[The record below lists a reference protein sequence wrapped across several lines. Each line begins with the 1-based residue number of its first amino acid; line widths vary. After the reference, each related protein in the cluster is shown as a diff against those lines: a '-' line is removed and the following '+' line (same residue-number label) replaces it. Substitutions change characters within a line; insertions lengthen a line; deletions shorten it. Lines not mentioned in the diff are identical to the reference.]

1 MNKNFF
7 AELKRRNVYRV
18 GIAYVVVA
26 WLLIQIA
33 TQVFPFFEIPGWG
46 VRLAI
51 LLIALGLPISLIFA
65 WAFELTPE
73 GVKRT
78 AEVAPEESITRGTGR
93 KLDFL
98 IIAVLLLVIALL
110 LLFRDRPG
118 RSPENAAPEKSI
130 AVLPFENRS
139 SEKENA
145 YFADGIQSDILT
157 HLAKVADLKV
167 ISSASV
173 MSYRRGAQIE
183 GAAPRNLSEIGRVLG
198 VAHLVEGSVRRERN
212 RVRVT
217 AQLINARDGAQL
229 WSEMYDRDLADVFEI
244 QSDIA
249 RAIVSQ
255 LRARLSPAEK
265 AALEDQPTKDITAYD
280 LYLQGKEI
288 LSGLS
293 FNAQVSGKLWQ
304 AIGFLERAV
313 ARDPDFLLA
322 YCQLAFAHD
331 HLYFWGLDRTPAR
344 AAAAES
350 AIAAALRLRP
360 GSGEGHLARAGYLY
374 RCHLDYDRARTE
386 LATARGALPNNAQ
399 VLALSA
405 YIDRRQ
411 GRWNESTRNL
421 EKALE
426 LDPRNSLMLQQLA
439 LSYQIL
445 RRFAEMRTVLDR
457 TLEVVPSNADT
468 RVTRALVELEWRADP
483 RPLRETIQAVLAV
496 NPAEAKGLADQWLYL
511 ALCERDAAAASR
523 ALAAIEP
530 GGITTEGMSFPR
542 AWCEAV
548 AARARGD
555 AAAAQAAFTA
565 ARLEVERTLQAQP
578 NYAQA
583 LCVRGLIDAG
593 LGRKEEAIRAGKR
606 AVELLPVTKDSINGS
621 HMITY
626 LAVIYAWTGEK
637 DLALQQVEEALR
649 LPGYLSY
656 GRLRL
661 HPYWD
666 ALRGD
671 ARFDDL
677 VASLAPKETSP

>member
-33 TQVFPFFEIPGWG
+33 TQIFPFFEIPGWG
-46 VRLAI
+46 VRLVI
-51 LLIALGLPISLIFA
+51 LLIALGLPVSLIFA

-73 GVKRT
+73 GLKRT
-78 AEVAPEESITRGTGR
+78 AEIAPGESIARGTGR

-110 LLFRDRPG
+110 LWTRAWPG
-118 RSPENAAPEKSI
+118 RTPETAAPEKSI
-130 AVLPFENRS
+130 AVLPFENLS
-139 SEKENA
+139 SEKTNA

-167 ISSASV
+167 ISSTSV
-173 MSYRRGAQIE
+173 MSYRRGAQTE
-183 GAAPRNLSEIGRVLG
+183 GAAPRNLAEIGRVLG
-198 VAHLVEGSVRRERN
+198 VVHLLEGSVRREGN

-217 AQLINARDGAQL
+217 AQLINARDGAHL
-229 WSEMYDRDLADVFEI
+229 WSETYDRDLAGVFEI

-249 RAIVSQ
+249 WAIVSQ

-265 AALEDQPTKDITAYD
+265 ATLEEQPTKNIAAYD

-304 AIGFLERAV
+304 AIGFLEQAV

-331 HLYFWGLDRTPAR
+331 HLYFWGLDRTSVR

-350 AIAAALRLRP
+350 AIASALRIRP
-360 GSGEGHLARAGYLY
+360 HSGEAHLARAGYLY
-374 RCHLDYDRARTE
+374 RCHLDYERARME
-386 LATARGALPNNAQ
+386 LGIARGALPNSAE

-411 GRWNESTRNL
+411 GRWNESTPNL

-445 RRFAEMRTVLDR
+445 RRFPEMRTVLDR
-457 TLEVVPSNADT
+457 TLEVVPKNAEV
-468 RVTRALVELEWRADP
+468 RVTRALVELEWRADS

-496 NPAEAKGLADQWLYL
+496 NPAEAKGLADQWLFL
-511 ALCERDAAAASR
+511 ALCERDAAAASQ

-542 AWCEAV
+542 GWCEGV

-555 AAAAQAAFTA
+555 AGAAHAAFSA
-565 ARLEVERTLQAQP
+565 ALVEVDRTLQAQP
-578 NYAQA
+578 DYAQA

-606 AVELLPVTKDSINGS
+606 AVDLLPVTKDSINGS

-637 DLALQQVEEALR
+637 DLALRHVEEALR

-671 ARFDDL
+671 ARFDNL